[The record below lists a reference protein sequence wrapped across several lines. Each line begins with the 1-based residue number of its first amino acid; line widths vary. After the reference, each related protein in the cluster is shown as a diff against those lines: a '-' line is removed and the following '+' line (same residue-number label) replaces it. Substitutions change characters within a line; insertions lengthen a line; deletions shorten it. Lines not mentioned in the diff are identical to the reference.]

1 MRRRS
6 NSSANTHRPLRP
18 LTTGAFVWAGALAVA
33 AFGLTLAS
41 AQPPSEVNR
50 AGQTSAASSASA
62 GAVKAV
68 PATKP
73 LWSELTAEQ
82 QQALKPLVSHWTT
95 MNTGQKRKWLA
106 LSRNFANMSADD
118 QVTLHS
124 RMIEW
129 AALSNQQ
136 RAQARLNFAEVK
148 RVPADE
154 RKAKWEQYQAL
165 SEDEKRRLAARAPA
179 KPRGAAI
186 PVRPVPAQKLV
197 TVPAVTPAGQHTPRI
212 MLAPPASPAAA
223 PSAAIMVASPPERV
237 PPVVSTPSPSGA
249 SGAPAA
255 TSALQPIPAEAQ
267 VPMPS
272 AAVQV
277 SPPAS
282 ASNAAGR
289 AVEQATPP

>member
-6 NSSANTHRPLRP
+6 NSSANTPRPLRP
-18 LTTGAFVWAGALAVA
+18 LTAGAFVWAGALAVA

-41 AQPPSEVNR
+41 AQPPSEVNK
-50 AGQTSAASSASA
+50 AGQTGVANSTGV
-62 GAVKAV
+62 GATKTV

-106 LSRNFANMSADD
+106 LSRNFATMSADD

-136 RAQARLNFAEVK
+136 RVQARLNFAEVK

-165 SEDEKRRLAARAPA
+165 SEEEKRKLAERAPA

-186 PVRPVPAQKLV
+186 PVRPVSSQKLV
-197 TVPAVTPAGQHTPRI
+197 PVPTVTPPGQHTPRI
-212 MLAPPASPAAA
+212 VLAPLPTPPAA
-223 PSAAIMVASPPERV
+223 SAAVLVTTPLERAPAVVPTMAPAPINVASPPV
-237 PPVVSTPSPSGA
+237 
-249 SGAPAA
+249 
-255 TSALQPIPAEAQ
+255 PAEAQ
-267 VPMPS
+267 VPAPS
-272 AAVQV
+272 PTPAASEQ
-277 SPPAS
+277 PPA
-282 ASNAAGR
+282 A
-289 AVEQATPP
+289 P

>member
-6 NSSANTHRPLRP
+6 NSSANIPRPLRP
-18 LTTGAFVWAGALAVA
+18 LTAGAFVWAGAFAVA
-33 AFGLTLAS
+33 AFGLTLAC
-41 AQPPSEVNR
+41 AQPPSEISK
-50 AGQTSAASSASA
+50 AGQTGVASSAAA
-62 GAVKAV
+62 GTTKTV

-73 LWSELTAEQ
+73 LWSELTTEQ
-82 QQALKPLVSHWTT
+82 QQALKPLVPHWTT

-165 SEDEKRRLAARAPA
+165 SEEEKRKLAERAPA

-186 PVRPVPAQKLV
+186 PVRPVSSQKLV
-197 TVPAVTPAGQHTPRI
+197 PVPAVTPPGQHTPRI
-212 MLAPPASPAAA
+212 VLAPPPMAPSMPAAIVVTTPLERTPAAA
-223 PSAAIMVASPPERV
+223 SITPTTAPAPVNVTSPPV
-237 PPVVSTPSPSGA
+237 
-249 SGAPAA
+249 
-255 TSALQPIPAEAQ
+255 PAEAQ
-267 VPMPS
+267 VPAPTPAVAEQPPS
-272 AAVQV
+272 A
-277 SPPAS
+277 P
-282 ASNAAGR
+282 
-289 AVEQATPP
+289 